1 MKVTCRHYWFRDMK
15 SMTQIKLFRITL
27 EVPMI
32 YIFLREISMK
42 NEVDKEHVL
51 IIDGGLQLLRHTNK
65 IR

>member
-1 MKVTCRHYWFRDMK
+1 MK
-15 SMTQIKLFRITL
+15 SMTQIKLFHITL